1 MRAKKIVNQSSDS
14 PVRHTGSY
22 RHTKALAAPNR
33 KLQLRFDDASRFE
46 SSRCFPP
53 PPTSTLHRTTLQ
65 TFHPAPS
72 FHFRRPRAPPPPPM
86 MRVLRLTNLFRACV
100 WRAVCCVKI
109 PARPEKQHQHK
120 PTSDVAVGWA
130 GWTNSAGPPSERAKK
145 VQK

>member
-1 MRAKKIVNQSSDS
+1 MEFLNTEPYYASKKIVNQSSDF

-22 RHTKALAAPNR
+22 RHTKAPAVPNR
-33 KLQLRFDDASRFE
+33 KLQLRFDHTSRFE

-53 PPTSTLHRTTLQ
+53 PPTSTLRRTALQ

-72 FHFRRPRAPPPPPM
+72 FHFRRPRAPPPPM

-109 PARPEKQHQHK
+109 PARETAPAQANQRHSRRVGRVDKLHAAPE
-120 PTSDVAVGWA
+120 
-130 GWTNSAGPPSERAKK
+130 
-145 VQK
+145 